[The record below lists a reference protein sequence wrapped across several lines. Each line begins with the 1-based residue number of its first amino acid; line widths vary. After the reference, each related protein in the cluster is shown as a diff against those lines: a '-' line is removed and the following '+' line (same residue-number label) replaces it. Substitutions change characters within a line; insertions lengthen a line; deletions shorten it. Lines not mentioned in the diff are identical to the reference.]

1 MNFTAAIL
9 KPVHVHETVSYRK
22 LRSIDVEHFKQDII
36 ASTTLHPANGSVDE
50 LASAYS
56 DGLSSLVDMHAPL
69 RTKTI
74 VLRPSCPWYSDD
86 LHEAKHLR
94 RKLERKWRCSKLT
107 IDHQIYREQCA
118 IVNRL
123 LKRTRVTYYSEKVQ
137 ECGQDQKGIYKLSK
151 HLMGTGENPSL
162 PSGIS
167 PKESAQRFSD
177 FFIQKIDTIR
187 NDLRLKP
194 HGRIDNA
201 PNLHAATP
209 NMLAHFEPATLEE
222 VRKIISKA
230 PDKSCELD
238 PIPTWLLKQCLDELA
253 PLVTAIINQSIESCS
268 VPKSFKSARIRPLL
282 KKPGL
287 DPEILKHFR
296 PVSNLPFVSKIL
308 EKVIDARIER
318 HLVCNSLHEPLQSA
332 YRKFHSTETALL
344 KVQNDI
350 MESLDQ
356 GSMSVLVMLDLSAAF
371 DTIDHQTLLERL
383 EQYFGI
389 TGNTKAW
396 VTSYLSERYQT
407 VCVDG
412 EISQPVLMEYSV
424 PQGSVMGPK
433 YYVLYTKPLGDLI
446 RRHGLLH
453 HFYADDTQLYI
464 SFKPRNDVVQT
475 EALKRLENCLVDI
488 EAWMHQNMLKL
499 NTDKTEVMLFA
510 SKHNSRHMNSIS
522 VQVGGSKIVSTN
534 CVRNLGVMF
543 DTTMSMEKQ
552 VISVCRSGYTQ
563 LRNIGRIRRYLTND
577 ATKSLVHGL
586 VTSRLDYCNALL
598 HGLPD
603 TMMTKLQRVQNTAA
617 RIVTRTARHD
627 HITPVLK
634 ELHWLPVKYRVQ
646 YKLIVHTY
654 KALYGQSP
662 VYMRDMLEVYRP
674 SRTLRSQNTMT
685 LVVPK
690 MKTVMYGNRTFRYS
704 APCLW
709 NTLPVELRKCKNLVT
724 FKKHLK
730 THFFLVHYGH

>member
-1 MNFTAAIL
+1 
-9 KPVHVHETVSYRK
+9 
-22 LRSIDVEHFKQDII
+22 
-36 ASTTLHPANGSVDE
+36 
-50 LASAYS
+50 
-56 DGLSSLVDMHAPL
+56 
-69 RTKTI
+69 
-74 VLRPSCPWYSDD
+74 
-86 LHEAKHLR
+86 
-94 RKLERKWRCSKLT
+94 
-107 IDHQIYREQCA
+107 
-118 IVNRL
+118 
-123 LKRTRVTYYSEKVQ
+123 
-137 ECGQDQKGIYKLSK
+137 
-151 HLMGTGENPSL
+151 
-162 PSGIS
+162 
-167 PKESAQRFSD
+167 
-177 FFIQKIDTIR
+177 
-187 NDLRLKP
+187 
-194 HGRIDNA
+194 
-201 PNLHAATP
+201 
-209 NMLAHFEPATLEE
+209 
-222 VRKIISKA
+222 
-230 PDKSCELD
+230 
-238 PIPTWLLKQCLDELA
+238 
-253 PLVTAIINQSIESCS
+253 
-268 VPKSFKSARIRPLL
+268 
-282 KKPGL
+282 
-287 DPEILKHFR
+287 
-296 PVSNLPFVSKIL
+296 
-308 EKVIDARIER
+308 
-318 HLVCNSLHEPLQSA
+318 
-332 YRKFHSTETALL
+332 
-344 KVQNDI
+344 
-350 MESLDQ
+350 
-356 GSMSVLVMLDLSAAF
+356 MSVLVMLDLSAAF
-371 DTIDHQTLLERL
+371 DTNDHQTLLERL

-424 PQGSVMGPK
+424 PQGSVMGLK

-453 HFYADDTQLYI
+453 HLYADDTQLYI

-488 EAWMHQNMLKL
+488 EAWMHQNMLTL

-552 VISVCRSGYTQ
+552 VISISRSGYTQ

-603 TMMTKLQRVQNTAA
+603 SMMTKLQRVQNTAA
-617 RIVTRTARHD
+617 RIVTRTVRHD

-646 YKLIVHTY
+646 YKLLVHTY

-662 VYMRDMLEVYRP
+662 VYMRDMLEIYRP
-674 SRTLRSQNTMT
+674 SRTLRSQNAMT

-690 MKTVMYGNRTFRYS
+690 MKTVMHGNRTFRYS

-709 NTLPVELRKCKNLVT
+709 NTLPVELRKCENLVT
-724 FKKHLK
+724 FKKRLK